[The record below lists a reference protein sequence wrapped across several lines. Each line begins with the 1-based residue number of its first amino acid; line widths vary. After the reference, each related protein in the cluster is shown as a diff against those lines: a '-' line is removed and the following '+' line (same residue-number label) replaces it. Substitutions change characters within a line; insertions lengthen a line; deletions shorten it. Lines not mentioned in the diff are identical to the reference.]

1 MSLNTYAT
9 LQTAL
14 ANWAH
19 RDDLTAQWPDFIAN
33 AEARL
38 NDMLILR
45 DMETETTLSSTI
57 GNNYIPLPTGYVS
70 PIELWIVINTYR
82 RLLDMVEPEEL
93 PYYPNNTIPR
103 YWAIDGDNIRLDCP
117 TDAVYSLPFRFVQK
131 SNLSNSNPTNYL
143 LTERQDIYL
152 AGAMV
157 EMARYTLDDSAL
169 NKWEQKFQQACA
181 GFKARESRNR
191 NVPLRVD
198 VGLTARGNGFNIYRG
213 T

>member
-14 ANWAH
+14 ADWAH
-19 RDDLTAQWPDFIAN
+19 RDDLTTKWPDFIAN

-45 DMETETTLSSTI
+45 DMESETTLTSTI
-57 GNNYIPLPTGYVS
+57 GNNYVALPSGYVS
-70 PIELWIVINTYR
+70 PIALWLIVNSYR
-82 RLLDMVEPEEL
+82 QPLTMVEPEEL
-93 PYYPNNTIPR
+93 PYYPNSTLPR
-103 YWAIDGDNIRLDCP
+103 YWAVDGDNIRLDCP
-117 TDAVYSLPFRFVQK
+117 ADAAYSMPFRFVQK
-131 SNLSNSNPTNYL
+131 SNLSASNTTNYL

-157 EMARYTLDDSAL
+157 EMARYTLDKDAL
-169 NKWEQKFQQACA
+169 QQWEQKFQQACA

-191 NVPLRVD
+191 NAPLRVD
-198 VGLTARGNGFNIYRG
+198 AGLVTRGNGFNIYRG
-213 T
+213 I

>member
-1 MSLNTYAT
+1 MSLNTYST

-19 RDDLTAQWPDFIAN
+19 RADLTAQWPDFIAN

-45 DMETETTLSSTI
+45 DMETEVTLTSVI
-57 GNNYIPLPTGYVS
+57 GNNYVALPSGYVS
-70 PIELWIVINTYR
+70 PIELWIVISSYR
-82 RLLDMVEPEEL
+82 QPLEMVEPEEL
-93 PYYPNNTIPR
+93 PYYPSNTIPR
-103 YWAIDGDNIRLDCP
+103 YWAVDGDNIRLDCP
-117 TDAVYSLPFRFVQK
+117 TNDTYSMPFRFVQK

-157 EMARYTLDDSAL
+157 EMARYALDDGAL
-169 NKWEQKFQQACA
+169 TKWEQKFQQACA

-198 VGLTARGNGFNIYRG
+198 AGLTARGNGFNIYRG
-213 T
+213 I